1 MNENLNANYKNIGYE
16 EAIDNFDKNFDRS
29 ARDFMTL
36 VLIQAKNNVSE
47 VILRFGKVEVELKL
61 YLKI

>member
-1 MNENLNANYKNIGYE
+1 MNENLNAKYKNIGYE
-16 EAIDNFDKNFDRS
+16 EAVDKFDKNFDRS

-61 YLKI
+61 YPKI

>member
-1 MNENLNANYKNIGYE
+1 LNENLNAKYKNIGYE

>member
-1 MNENLNANYKNIGYE
+1 LNENLNANYKNIGYE